1 MESRGHCLLS
11 KAQMSLQISV
21 RVAEIKLISFGGGA
35 GQVEKETDQ
44 GNEMVKIWCGWRE
57 RMYRSGDYGCEFEGS
72 VLIPGIF
79 WGKSTPSESVT
90 PTEN

>member
-11 KAQMSLQISV
+11 KAEMSLQISV

-35 GQVEKETDQ
+35 GGKRNGS

-57 RMYRSGDYGCEFEGS
+57 KEVS
-72 VLIPGIF
+72 I
-79 WGKSTPSESVT
+79 WGLSMDVSLKDQC
-90 PTEN
+90 